1 MDKVWLTPTKNFN
14 LTTYFENLT
23 NRLKIFY
30 VINANTKFRAN
41 QMLFTIQYIKLFLMH
56 NFKLQIFKI

>member
-41 QMLFTIQYIKLFLMH
+41 KMLFTI
-56 NFKLQIFKI
+56 